1 MARGMKSTKVKC
13 ITGRDKS
20 LIKQLS
26 KTGLCNSNQAKEYC
40 GLSVERLKKLEK
52 SGYIKTSIHIVRGE
66 NNMIVQLGKQG
77 IEYCRQE
84 LGTTSLCIAQ
94 TNHLEHDIKLTAVYY
109 KLDVEV
115 QDSWRHES
123 QLIKEYYE
131 KYPGEEGKLRTCID
145 AAIEVN
151 GEIIAIESVGDSYTA
166 QVIELKE
173 EISTRLGCARME
185 CV

>member
-1 MARGMKSTKVKC
+1 
-13 ITGRDKS
+13 
-20 LIKQLS
+20 
-26 KTGLCNSNQAKEYC
+26 
-40 GLSVERLKKLEK
+40 
-52 SGYIKTSIHIVRGE
+52 
-66 NNMIVQLGKQG
+66 MIVQLGKQG

-94 TNHLEHDIKLTAVYY
+94 TNHLAHDIKLTEVYY
-109 KLDVEV
+109 KLDAKV

-131 KYPGEEGKLRTCID
+131 KYPNEEEKLKTCID

-151 GEIIAIESVGDSYTA
+151 GEIIGIESRGDSYTDE
-166 QVIELKE
+166 VIELKE
-173 EISTRLGCARME
+173 EIATKLGCSRME